1 VRIIAATNKSLE
13 DEVGAGRFRKD
24 LFFRLSVFPIR
35 VPPLR
40 ERAEDIPV
48 LADFFLRRFARKC
61 GKDIGSL
68 SPDDISALRA
78 YDWPGNVRELE
89 NFIERAVIRA
99 AGDRTEI
106 AATLGGTTMEAAEEG
121 VEAPYFPDLPFR
133 DAKERVVSAF
143 EKRYIKDALRRAEG
157 KLTEAARLAGMD
169 NKNFSEKMKR
179 HGITLEA
186 FKTYPPA

>member
-1 VRIIAATNKSLE
+1 MASTNKDLE
-13 DEVGAGRFRKD
+13 EEVAAGRFRKD

-40 ERAEDIPV
+40 ERSEDLPI

-61 GKDIGSL
+61 GKEIGPL
-68 SPDDISALRA
+68 SPEDISAFRA

-99 AGDRTEI
+99 AGDRAEI
-106 AATLGGTTMEAAEEG
+106 AATPIGSPLAPAEERSG
-121 VEAPYFPDLPFR
+121 DSFHTDLPFR

-143 EKRYIKDALRRAEG
+143 EKRYIEDALRRAEG

-179 HGITLEA
+179 HGITLDA
-186 FKTYPPA
+186 FKT